1 MDVPAGAWP
10 DAPGAAPEEKPP
22 EAYAGTPAA
31 HTWTALFLL
40 AIAFMAYDSITLTI
54 DGIQAALDPDG
65 AEAQAIEDN
74 AELITPGLL
83 WLNSAFILFIFGLIP
98 LGWVALTRVKVSG
111 TWRYLHMDGPDI
123 GKRIG
128 IGLALGVGMWLALI
142 VVNVIRLA
150 VTGELDAALSSNS
163 TEESAVTR
171 ALLDNLN
178 WPLALFI
185 ALVAGVA
192 EEIFFRGVLQRW
204 IGVWGQAIVFGL
216 THAGYGTVDQIVFPF
231 LLGIA
236 FGFMVKRGY
245 GLWMAIAAHFMFD
258 FVQLSLALLIGTG

>member
-1 MDVPAGAWP
+1 MDVPEGAWP
-10 DAPGAAPEEKPP
+10 EAPVEAERPP
-22 EAYAGTPAA
+22 EAYSGTPAA
-31 HTWTALFLL
+31 HTWTALFVL

-74 AELITPGLL
+74 AGLITPGLL
-83 WLNSAFILFIFGLIP
+83 WLNSIVILFIFGMIP
-98 LGWVALTRVKVSG
+98 TAWVALTRVKVSA
-111 TWRYLHMDGPDI
+111 TWRYLRMDGPDI

-128 IGLALGVGMWLALI
+128 IGLGIGLGMWLTLI
-142 VVNVIRLA
+142 VINVIRLA
-150 VTGELDAALSSNS
+150 VTGELDAALDGNS
-163 TEESAVTR
+163 TEESAVTA
-171 ALLDNLN
+171 ALLANLS

-204 IGVWGQAIVFGL
+204 IGIWGQGIVFGL
-216 THAGYGTVDQIVFPF
+216 THAGYGTIDQIVFPF

-236 FGFMVKRGY
+236 FGYIVKRGH

-258 FVQLSLALLIGTG
+258 FVQLSLALLVGTG